1 MENLIPVKCEFRVC
15 QPRNLMPA
23 KIFTFKVYGKLCQP
37 LDLLLEFT
45 TVVVMRP
52 LVKLSMMLS

>member
-1 MENLIPVKCEFRVC
+1 MQNLI
-15 QPRNLMPA
+15 PA

-52 LVKLSMMLS
+52 LVKLSMMLSMT